1 MKNKMLQYGVIG
13 LIIFILSVN
22 SAFAQRSVGPELSRA
37 ALLYE
42 NHCKLCHS
50 QQIHWRDK
58 KIANNWESLIVQVD
72 FWQHASGLDWTKAD
86 IKEVSRYLNAQ
97 FYHYQ

>member
-1 MKNKMLQYGVIG
+1 MLQYGLIG
-13 LIIFILSVN
+13 LIVFILSVN
-22 SAFAQRSVGPELSRA
+22 PVFAQRSVGPELSRA

-58 KIANNWESLIVQVD
+58 KVANNWQNLIYQVD
-72 FWQHASGLDWTKAD
+72 FWQHVSGLDWTKAD
-86 IKEVSRYLNAQ
+86 IKEVSRYLNSQ
-97 FYHYQ
+97 FYHYR